1 MLLKKILVIQT
12 ASIGD
17 VILMT
22 SVLEKLNQK
31 HPESKIDI
39 LIKKENA
46 SLFTLHPFISSLL
59 LLDKKENKYK
69 NILKLIFQIRD
80 EKYDLIV
87 NLQRFFSSGMITVFS
102 GSKQTR
108 GFKKNPL
115 SLFFSKRFHHSI
127 SPHSKLHEID
137 RNQKLIEDITDST
150 PAKCK
155 LYPSQH
161 DYAKTSEFKTQK
173 YICIAP
179 GSLWQTKQF
188 PKENWIAFA
197 SQIKTDTLIYY
208 IGGKNEF
215 ELSEEIRRDSKHQ
228 NSINLCGKFT
238 LLETTA
244 LMEHAYMNF
253 TNDSAPLHLASS
265 VNAPVAAIF
274 CSTVPEF
281 GFGPLSEHSHI
292 IQTEKELKCRPCG
305 LHGFTSCP
313 EKHFNCG
320 HTIDIQKLLTIIQ

>member
-1 MLLKKILVIQT
+1 MKKILVIQT

-31 HPESKIDI
+31 FPESKIDI
-39 LIKKENA
+39 LIKNENA
-46 SLFTLHPFISSLL
+46 SLFTHHPFISSLL
-59 LLDKKENKYK
+59 LFDKSENKYK

-80 EKYDLIV
+80 KKYDLII
-87 NLQRFFSSGMITVFS
+87 NLQRFFSSGLITIF
-102 GSKQTR
+102 GGAKQTR

-115 SLFFSKRFHHSI
+115 SIFFSKRFNHSI
-127 SPHSKLHEID
+127 SLDSKLHETE
-137 RNQKLIEDITDST
+137 RNQNLIKDITDLVSI
-150 PAKCK
+150 KCK

-161 DYAKTSEFKTQK
+161 DYAKTSAFKTQK

-188 PKENWIAFA
+188 PKEKWISFA
-197 SQIKTDTLIYY
+197 SQVKIDTIIYY

-215 ELSEEIRRDSKHQ
+215 ELSEEISHESKHQ

-238 LLETTA
+238 LLENTA

-292 IQTEKELKCRPCG
+292 IQTETELKCRPCG

-313 EKHFNCG
+313 EKHFKCG

>member
-1 MLLKKILVIQT
+1 MKKILVIQT

>member
-1 MLLKKILVIQT
+1 MKKILVIQT

-31 HPESKIDI
+31 FPESKIDI

-46 SLFTLHPFISSLL
+46 PLFIRHPFLSSLL
-59 LLDKKENKYK
+59 LFDKNENKYK

-80 EKYDLIV
+80 EKYDLII
-87 NLQRFFSSGMITVFS
+87 NLQRFFSSGLITIF
-102 GSKQTR
+102 GGAQQTR

-115 SLFFSKRFHHSI
+115 SLFFSKRFNHSI
-127 SPHSKLHEID
+127 SLHSKLHETE
-137 RNQKLIEDITDST
+137 RNHKLIKDITDSKV
-150 PAKCK
+150 AKCQ

-188 PKENWIAFA
+188 PKEQWIAFA

-208 IGGKNEF
+208 IGGKNEL
-215 ELSEEIRRDSKHQ
+215 ELSEEIRRESKHQ

-244 LMEHAYMNF
+244 LMEHAYMSF

-265 VNAPVAAIF
+265 VNAPVTAIF

-292 IQTEKELKCRPCG
+292 IETETDLKCRPCG
-305 LHGFTSCP
+305 LHGYTSCP
-313 EKHFNCG
+313 KKHFKCG
-320 HTIDIQKLLTIIQ
+320 YTIGPQKLLNIIQ

>member
-31 HPESKIDI
+31 FPESKIDI
-39 LIKKENA
+39 LIKKENS
-46 SLFTLHPFISSLL
+46 SLFTQHPFISSLL
-59 LLDKKENKYK
+59 LFDKNENKYK

-80 EKYDLIV
+80 EKYDLII
-87 NLQRFFSSGMITVFS
+87 NLQRFFSSGLITVF
-102 GSKQTR
+102 GGAKQTR

-115 SLFFSKRFHHSI
+115 SIFFSKRFNHSI
-127 SPHSKLHEID
+127 SLHSKLHEIE
-137 RNQKLIEDITDST
+137 RNHNIIKDITNST
-150 PAKCK
+150 AAKCK

-188 PKENWIAFA
+188 PKEQWIAFT
-197 SQIKTDTLIYY
+197 SQVKTDTLIYY

-215 ELSEEIRRDSKHQ
+215 ELSEEISQESKHQ

-265 VNAPVAAIF
+265 VNAPVVAIF
-274 CSTVPEF
+274 CSTIPEF
-281 GFGPLSEHSHI
+281 GFGPLSDYSHI
-292 IQTEKELKCRPCG
+292 IQTETDLKCRPCG
-305 LHGFTSCP
+305 LHGYQSCP
-313 EKHFNCG
+313 EKHFKCG
-320 HTIDIQKLLTIIQ
+320 FNIDPQKLLNIIQ